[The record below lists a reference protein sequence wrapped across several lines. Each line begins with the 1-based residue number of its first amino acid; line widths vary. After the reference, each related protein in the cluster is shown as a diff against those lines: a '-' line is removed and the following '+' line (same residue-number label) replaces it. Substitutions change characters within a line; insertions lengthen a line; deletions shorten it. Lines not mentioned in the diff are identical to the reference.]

1 MSSVTAARFSWA
13 MVLTILS
20 IPTLAIGL
28 VDPLEGLPALIIGI
42 VLAIVARTTSKVKYP
57 KLALSS
63 FILASIMMAVIL
75 VLAIAAQVP
84 SIVTATP
91 TADNGL
97 ALIVLILLWVQRA
110 VILLMVI
117 GLVIYT
123 VRISK
128 ARRAVVSA
136 A

>member
-97 ALIVLILLWVQRA
+97 ALIVI
-110 VILLMVI
+110 
-117 GLVIYT
+117 T
-123 VRISK
+123 DCP
-128 ARRAVVSA
+128 
-136 A
+136 

>member
-1 MSSVTAARFSWA
+1 MSSVTPARFSWA

>member
-1 MSSVTAARFSWA
+1 
-13 MVLTILS
+13 MVLTIFS

-28 VDPLEGLPALIIGI
+28 MDPLEGLPALIVGI

-84 SIVTATP
+84 SIATATP